1 MFSIFFVTLTIS
13 FLLFW
18 LFKFYRRENG
28 KSKQLKR
35 SSNSKN
41 ISIKNDL
48 KVSNLSK
55 FQKWILDSSS
65 TTDPNDLPK
74 SLKSAY
80 FSNDWHELEPSDY
93 AKWSKF
99 HWGI

>member
-1 MFSIFFVTLTIS
+1 MFSIFFIFLTIS

-18 LFKFYRRENG
+18 FSRSFIRKKN
-28 KSKQLKR
+28 KSAPLKN
-35 SSNSKN
+35 SSDNKN
-41 ISIKNDL
+41 ISFKSELN
-48 KVSNLSK
+48 VSNLSK
-55 FQKWILDSSS
+55 FQKWLLDSSN
-65 TTDPNDLPK
+65 TNDPNQLPK

>member
-1 MFSIFFVTLTIS
+1 MFSIFFIVVTVS

-18 LFKFYRRENG
+18 FIRSYRR
-28 KSKQLKR
+28 KSNKSAPLK
-35 SSNSKN
+35 NSFDNKN
-41 ISIKNDL
+41 NSLKSDLND
-48 KVSNLSK
+48 SDLSK
-55 FQKWILDSSS
+55 FQKWLLDSSK
-65 TTDPNDLPK
+65 TNDPNELPK